1 MTSLVE
7 TVRPALSTWI
17 LTPSSS
23 PSLAF
28 VPHPIHHRDLGL
40 TDAIAPSPSEGSDET
55 DDMGEQE
62 RQKEVRLE
70 EAVQAALVGRASRAA
85 LEDCTSGVLADY
97 TSYVRA
103 LDAVSERVVDGG
115 EPPLPAEAHSSPWSH
130 AALGELL
137 GSDSVRTASPT
148 MTQTRAQ
155 TVFRALRI
163 SP

>member
-1 MTSLVE
+1 MRSRQPTAELV
-7 TVRPALSTWI
+7 TGGR
-17 LTPSSS
+17 
-23 PSLAF
+23 
-28 VPHPIHHRDLGL
+28 
-40 TDAIAPSPSEGSDET
+40 
-55 DDMGEQE
+55 
-62 RQKEVRLE
+62 
-70 EAVQAALVGRASRAA
+70 AVQAALVGRASRAA